1 MTCWSIFRRSG
12 YRFGLENATIRKTM
26 AAIIMVG
33 ATSTI
38 GLIGMQLDEM
48 TVASLGDRS
57 SLALFLDIDGTL
69 VPIAPTPA
77 EVRPSPRLPD
87 MLRRAATD
95 LGNALAIVSGR
106 EITSI
111 DQVTHGVVPYAAG
124 SHGAEF
130 RLGLAQPVLRPGPQP
145 DIAGLEA
152 DVLECMKEWPALLIE
167 PKRAGLAVHYRN
179 APHLGSRVH
188 DELEALLMRR
198 GQRDLTLL
206 QGDHVVEVRS
216 PAHNK
221 GEAVHRIMKEKAFQ
235 GRRPVFIGDDVTDED
250 GFRAVQQQGGMAI
263 IVGERRPT
271 LATRKLESVSAVLEF
286 LSQI

>member
-1 MTCWSIFRRSG
+1 
-12 YRFGLENATIRKTM
+12 
-26 AAIIMVG
+26 
-33 ATSTI
+33 
-38 GLIGMQLDEM
+38 MQLDE
-48 TVASLGDRS
+48 TTAASLGDRS

-69 VPIAPTPA
+69 VPTAPTPA
-77 EVRPSPRLPD
+77 EVRPSPQLPH
-87 MLRRAATD
+87 LLTRAATE

-111 DQVTHGVVPYAAG
+111 DQVTRGVVPYAAG

-130 RLGLAQPVLRPGPQP
+130 RLGLGQPVLRPGPQP

-152 DVLECMKEWPALLIE
+152 DVLECMKDWPGLLVE
-167 PKRAGLAVHYRN
+167 PKRAGLAVHYRM
-179 APHLGSRVH
+179 APHLGPRVR
-188 DELEALLMRR
+188 DELAAMLARR
-198 GQRDLTLL
+198 AQKDLALL

-221 GEAVHRIMKEKAFQ
+221 GEAVRLIMKEPAFQ

-250 GFRAVQQQGGMAI
+250 GFLAVQGLGGTAV

-271 LATRKLESVSAVLEF
+271 LATGKLRSVADVLDL
-286 LSQI
+286 LSRV

>member
-1 MTCWSIFRRSG
+1 
-12 YRFGLENATIRKTM
+12 
-26 AAIIMVG
+26 
-33 ATSTI
+33 
-38 GLIGMQLDEM
+38 MQLDE
-48 TVASLGDRS
+48 TPVAFLGDRS

-77 EVRPSPRLPD
+77 EVRPSPQLPH
-87 MLRRAATD
+87 LLARAAAD

-130 RLGLAQPVLRPGPQP
+130 RLGLDQPVLRPGPQP
-145 DIAGLEA
+145 DIAGLESA
-152 DVLECMKEWPALLIE
+152 VLECMKDWPGLLIE
-167 PKRAGLAVHYRN
+167 PKRAGLAVHYRK
-179 APHLGSRVH
+179 APHLGPRVR
-188 DELEALLMRR
+188 DELEIMLSRR
-198 GQRDLTLL
+198 GQKDLALL

-221 GEAVHRIMKEKAFQ
+221 GEAVRRIMKEKAFYE
-235 GRRPVFIGDDVTDED
+235 RRPVFIGDDVTDED
-250 GFRAVQQQGGMAI
+250 GFLVVQELGGTAI

-271 LATRKLESVSAVLEF
+271 VATRKLESVAAVLD
-286 LSQI
+286 LLAKI